1 MESSGESG
9 DAGSGGGV
17 VEAVMGDRVSSSSGS
32 ISRNSSASHLRLAA
46 FRVRL
51 AGGEAKAVGEGGSSE
66 EGGGA
71 GSSGGG
77 MGPTAA
83 AVGARLRLRC
93 HHRRTAIVVW
103 ETMDGSL
110 RRQEIEIS

>member
-1 MESSGESG
+1 LE
-9 DAGSGGGV
+9 
-17 VEAVMGDRVSSSSGS
+17 
-32 ISRNSSASHLRLAA
+32 
-46 FRVRL
+46 
-51 AGGEAKAVGEGGSSE
+51 KGGSSE

-83 AVGARLRLRC
+83 AAGARLRLHCRR
-93 HHRRTAIVVW
+93 RRTAVVAW
-103 ETMDGSL
+103 ETRDGSL